1 MAKLERVREGL
12 SGRTTRKTMA
22 EGADVSAHATLT
34 GPRSH
39 IAIMLHG
46 LDSMERYVLTGT
58 SEEMARL
65 RDELDA
71 SLIRVARFTAE
82 VAAHDGR

>member
-34 GPRSH
+34 GPRPH
-39 IAIMLHG
+39 VALLLHT
-46 LDSMERYVLTGT
+46 LDSTEQYVITGT

-71 SLIRVARFTAE
+71 SLARVARFTAE
-82 VAAHDGR
+82 VATHDR